1 MLMNARILWFQLPQ
15 EWDRHLAEFEKHKLR
30 YTIKRKRTKKLSVIC
45 GEQIMMARKNQQLSQ
60 RQLATMLGKSQSW
73 IRDIE
78 SGRFQLKGED
88 QMLLQNLLGLGG

>member
-1 MLMNARILWFQLPQ
+1 MYVTQFSPQ
-15 EWDRHLAEFEKHKLR
+15 FPIEASFFLQNKSQ
-30 YTIKRKRTKKLSVIC
+30 RTKKLSAIC

-88 QMLLQNLLGLGG
+88 QMLLQNVLGLGG